1 MADDD
6 AAAHDLT
13 ETLRQELETLE
24 TDVQK
29 LSGDI
34 SKELAKALADGQALD
49 DVLRKLVVSQ
59 SNSALSSSVDAVYGL
74 AGSLGESLVG
84 AALGGITGRL
94 TGGTVVN
101 MNVTAQDAASFSA
114 SETQIASSLSRA
126 VARGNRSQ

>member
-6 AAAHDLT
+6 AAARDLT
-13 ETLRQELETLE
+13 ETLRQELEVLE
-24 TDVQK
+24 TDIQK

-34 SKELAKALADGQALD
+34 TKQLAKALADGQALD
-49 DVLRKLVVSQ
+49 DVLRRLILQKSD
-59 SNSALSSSVDAVYGL
+59 SALSSSMDAVYGL

-84 AALGGITGRL
+84 AALGSL

-101 MNVTAQDAASFSA
+101 MNVTAQDAASFRA

-126 VARGNRSQ
+126 VARGQRGL